1 MVEMTESELENA
13 CPEIYHVIKIYL
25 RNYVNNNRVTAD
37 QLIEEVI
44 QDTYNGDQT
53 FTKLDS
59 YDPCVLCV
67 ESMFEI
73 VKVVSKI
80 CREEY
85 DMTFNIETIEKTIDL
100 YAYLCAK
107 EIGHELIDMYH
118 LDNED
123 PNEDYNHH
131 NDENDTEIREI

>member
-13 CPEIYHVIKIYL
+13 CPEIYHVIKMDL
-25 RNYVNNNRVTAD
+25 RNLVLNDNHNITAD
-37 QLIEEVI
+37 QLDEVI
-44 QDTYNGDQT
+44 EDTYNGDQT

-73 VKVVSKI
+73 VKVVTKI

-118 LDNED
+118 LDNPD
-123 PNEDYNHH
+123 EDYNHH

>member
-1 MVEMTESELENA
+1 MVEMTETELENA

-25 RNYVNNNRVTAD
+25 RNYVNDNRVTAD
-37 QLIEEVI
+37 ELDDIIEH
-44 QDTYNGDQT
+44 TYNRDQT
-53 FTKLDS
+53 FTKTDS
-59 YDPCVLCV
+59 YDPCVLCI

-73 VKVVSKI
+73 VKVVTKI

-85 DMTFNIETIEKTIDL
+85 DMTFNIETIEKSIDL

-118 LDNED
+118 LDNPD
-123 PNEDYNHH
+123 EDYNHH